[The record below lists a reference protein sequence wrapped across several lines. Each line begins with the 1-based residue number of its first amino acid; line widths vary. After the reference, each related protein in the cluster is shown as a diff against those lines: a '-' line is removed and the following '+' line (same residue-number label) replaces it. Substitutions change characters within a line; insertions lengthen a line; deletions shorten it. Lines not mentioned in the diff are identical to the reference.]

1 MKKIR
6 LNGIIPPLVT
16 PLSDRD
22 SIDYEGL
29 KRLIEHVLAG
39 GVHGLFILGTTGEAP
54 SLSYKLR
61 EALIKEAC
69 RIVGDRVPVVV
80 GITDTSFAESVN
92 IANCAAE
99 SGASGLVLAPPYY
112 FPAGQPELLQYLEHL
127 VPELSLPLIL
137 YNMPSHT
144 KLYFEPETVRA
155 AVEQSLISGL
165 KDSSGNMVYFHRLKQ
180 LFKNNPD
187 FSLLTGPEELLAESV
202 LLGGNGGVCGGAN
215 LFPHLYVQ
223 LYEYAKKGDAAKAM
237 ELHEKVMYISE
248 NIYRTGKYS
257 SSIIKGIKCALS
269 IKGICSDFMAEPFHH
284 FDEKERKTVE
294 KKLKELSF
302 I

>member
-1 MKKIR
+1 MKSLK
-6 LNGIIPPLVT
+6 LHGIIPPLVT
-16 PLSDRD
+16 PLKNMNSL
-22 SIDYEGL
+22 DYEGL
-29 KRLIEHVLAG
+29 ERLIEHVIAG

-61 EALIKEAC
+61 KELIKEAC
-69 RIVGDRVPVVV
+69 RIINNRVPVVV
-80 GITDTSFAESVN
+80 GITDTSFSESVN
-92 IANCAAE
+92 IADCAANA
-99 SGASGLVLAPPYY
+99 GASGVVLAPPYY

-144 KLYFEPETVRA
+144 KLYFEPDTVRA
-155 AVEQSLISGL
+155 AIERSLAIGL

-180 LFKNNPD
+180 LIKTYPD

-215 LFPHLYVQ
+215 LFPELYVQ
-223 LYEYAKKGDAAKAM
+223 LYDYARKGDAAKAM

-248 NIYRTGKYS
+248 NIYRVGKYS
-257 SSIIKGIKCALS
+257 SSIIKGIKCALAV
-269 IKGICSDFMAEPFHH
+269 KGICSDFMAEPFHH
-284 FDEKERKTVE
+284 FETAEKEIIE
-294 KKLKELSF
+294 KKLQELSL
-302 I
+302 